1 MSKMENVKMERID
14 KQIKPVYINVDNEAK
29 LEQLNDKKRRTLY
42 LQMKHSIKSQLK
54 ENSEESS
61 ENN

>member
-1 MSKMENVKMERID
+1 MERID
-14 KQIKPVYINVDNEAK
+14 KKINPVYINVDNEEK
-29 LEQLNDKKRRTLY
+29 IEQLNDKKRRSIY
-42 LQMKHSIKSQLK
+42 LQMKHSIKCQLK